1 MTTASDTAAP
11 RGVSVETTDAVRL
24 SLLLGR
30 ILFSFGAT
38 AQRIQDSITC
48 LARYLGCTVETLV
61 SYDALL
67 ITVNGTEG
75 FRTRIDSARGVAGL
89 NLFGVMRVSNLL
101 RELPHAQPSANELE

>member
-1 MTTASDTAAP
+1 
-11 RGVSVETTDAVRL
+11 DAVQL

-48 LARYLGCTVETLV
+48 LARYLGCKVEMLV

-67 ITVNGTEG
+67 ITVNGSDG
-75 FRTRIDSARGVAGL
+75 FRTRIESARGVAGL
-89 NLFGVMRVSNLL
+89 NLLGMTRVSKLL
-101 RELPHAQPSANELE
+101 RELSHSQPSAKEVEQTLCKI